1 MTLTTE
7 SDIYTELDISSLA
20 PEITTDRATES
31 YGRFIIEPLSQG
43 FGVTLGNA
51 IRRVLLNSLPG
62 VAITAVRIEGVQ
74 HEYST
79 LPHIREDMVDFLLNV
94 KDIRIQSL
102 TGRGGAIRLDIGGR
116 EGPITAGDIQ
126 RHADYTIVN
135 PDLVLLNA
143 DSPDASISMEFIVE
157 QGTGFRMAE
166 TQADGPIGLL
176 PVDAIFTPI
185 RRANFEVEATRVGQV
200 TDYDKLILEVWT
212 DGTITPEQAVRDGTQ
227 IIINQLAPFAA
238 LSTTGAETVGVSV
251 PESLASVT
259 VEAMQLSTRTRNSL
273 RRGNLAT
280 VGHVLE
286 RSVQQ
291 LLELKNFGEQS
302 LNELIER
309 LREFGVPV
317 PEDDG
322 DRAWRQ
328 VALATLLPAGG
339 DATPPGDSAERQE
352 TADEPSGQPVVY
364 SMAPDQETR
373 EVDLTHYSRRSFAP
387 DDDEPDTEDQG

>member
-1 MTLTTE
+1 MTLLTE
-7 SDIYTELDISSLA
+7 ADIQLEPESLK
-20 PEITTDRATES
+20 PEITSDRLEGS
-31 YGRFIIEPLSQG
+31 YGRFIIEPLTQG

-62 VAITAVRIEGVQ
+62 VAITAVRIEGAQ

-102 TGRGGAIRLDIGGR
+102 TGRSGALRLDVGGR
-116 EGPITAGDIQ
+116 AGAITAGDIR
-126 RHADYTIVN
+126 RHGDYTIVN

-143 DSPDASISMEFIVE
+143 DSAEADLSIEFTVE
-157 QGTGFRMAE
+157 PGTGFRAAE
-166 TQADGPIGLL
+166 TESIGIL

-200 TDYDKLILEVWT
+200 TDYDRLVLEVWT
-212 DGTITPEQAVRDGTQ
+212 DGTITPEEAVRKGTQ
-227 IIINQLAPFAA
+227 IIIEQLQPFTTLGEDAA
-238 LSTTGAETVGVSV
+238 LLAGQQSGLNV
-251 PESLASVT
+251 PNAMAAVT
-259 VEAMQLSTRTRNSL
+259 VEDLRLSTRTQNSL

-286 RSVQQ
+286 RSAQE
-291 LLELKNFGEQS
+291 LLELRNFGEQS
-302 LNELIER
+302 LSELVDR
-309 LREFGVPV
+309 LREMGVTI

-322 DRAWRQ
+322 DRSWRKVQ
-328 VALATLLPAGG
+328 LATLVPMPETATVTATGDTGLAG
-339 DATPPGDSAERQE
+339 DATDGD
-352 TADEPSGQPVVY
+352 DEQAVY
-364 SMAPDQETR
+364 SMRPDEDVA

-387 DDDEPDTEDQG
+387 DDDED

>member
-7 SDIYTELDISSLA
+7 ADIQIETGASLA
-20 PEITTDRATES
+20 PEITTDRSQES

-62 VAITAVRIEGVQ
+62 VAITAVRIEGTQ

-79 LPHIREDMVDFLLNV
+79 LPHVREDMVDFLLNV

-102 TGRGGAIRLDIGGR
+102 TGRPGTVRLDVGGR

-126 RHADYTIVN
+126 RHGDYTIVN

-143 DSPDASISMEFIVE
+143 DSAEARVSVEFTVE
-157 QGTGFRMAE
+157 QGTGFRAAA
-166 TQADGPIGLL
+166 TQVEGLIGVL

-200 TDYDKLILEVWT
+200 TDFDKLILEVWT
-212 DGTITPEQAVRDGTQ
+212 DGTISPEEAVRKGTQ
-227 IIINQLAPFAA
+227 IIIDQLQPFAA
-238 LSTTGAETVGVSV
+238 LGEPATADAGLQSGISV
-251 PESLASVT
+251 PDSLSSIT
-259 VEAMQLSTRTRNSL
+259 VEDLRLSTRTQNSL

-286 RSVQQ
+286 RSPQE
-291 LLELKNFGEQS
+291 LLDLRNFGEQS
-302 LNELIER
+302 LNELIDR
-309 LREFGVPV
+309 LRGLGVPV
-317 PEDDG
+317 PEGDD
-322 DRAWRQ
+322 DRAWRRLPLA
-328 VALATLLPAGG
+328 ALVPAAEGAASAGG
-339 DATPPGDSAERQE
+339 EQPQAGEGDE
-352 TADEPSGQPVVY
+352 DGQAVY
-364 SMAPDQETR
+364 SMRPDEDIA

-387 DDDEPDTEDQG
+387 DEEDEQE